1 MPKEKYAPRMKEIH
15 TNERRDR
22 YYLFYGRH
30 ILLYQMSAKKI
41 LGNSGDNFPF
51 GRGDATKQVARF
63 AMDKKRRYEVVT

>member
-1 MPKEKYAPRMKEIH
+1 MPKEKYVPRMKEIH

-30 ILLYQMSAKKI
+30 ILLYQMSEKKI
-41 LGNSGDNFPF
+41 WEILDNFPF